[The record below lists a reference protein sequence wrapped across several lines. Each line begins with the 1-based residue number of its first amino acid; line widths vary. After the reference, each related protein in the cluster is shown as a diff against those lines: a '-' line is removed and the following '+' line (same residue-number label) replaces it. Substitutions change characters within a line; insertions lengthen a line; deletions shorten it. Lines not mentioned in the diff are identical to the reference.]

1 MDNEGLEGP
10 FSKDE
15 VAKALS
21 ELGGD
26 KALGLEW
33 VLDGFVEVFLA
44 YSRWEV
50 MQVLEEF
57 HLQNA
62 VMKRVIDKMVSN
74 NQNVFVRARQILDAT
89 LVTNEEIDLRK

>member
-26 KALGLEW
+26 KALGL
-33 VLDGFVEVFLA
+33 DGFSMALWKFFWPIVGG
-44 YSRWEV
+44 
-50 MQVLEEF
+50 
-57 HLQNA
+57 
-62 VMKRVIDKMVSN
+62 K
-74 NQNVFVRARQILDAT
+74 
-89 LVTNEEIDLRK
+89 